1 MRRRPATALILA
13 LALASAS
20 CAGGPTGP
28 SAPLAIEQ
36 VLPAASL
43 DVAAVRATALAFV
56 RAYADTGAD
65 RGLALSRLVA
75 GPDLAEWVRWLG
87 IQTVEFEG
95 VIRGHPDITDVTFAQ
110 VASTDEYDL
119 ARVRVRASVTFEY
132 EPVDDDPFEITR
144 VLDGPMLLL
153 RVGVADWRVVDL
165 TRDGRTISDGIRDLG
180 DERFRDDGGDLVLV
194 AHSAF
199 LFPVGWQFNV
209 TVENRTSERIELRSA
224 VLETDIGEE
233 DGVATPALTSI
244 PTATGAIGILAFPVG
259 TDLSGAT
266 LVLRYRTSDGG
277 IVTLRAD
284 LAELV
289 GDAPATTSPAPTEAA

>member
-1 MRRRPATALILA
+1 MRRRHAIALVLA
-13 LALASAS
+13 LACAVAGCAS
-20 CAGGPTGP
+20 GPQGP
-28 SAPLAIEQ
+28 SAPIAIEQ

-43 DVAAVRATALAFV
+43 DVAAVRSTALAFV

-95 VIRGHPDITDVTFAQ
+95 IVRGHPDIGDVTFAQ
-110 VASTDEYDL
+110 LASTDEYDL
-119 ARVRVRASVTFEY
+119 ARVRIRASVTFEY

-180 DERFRDDGGDLVLV
+180 DERFHDDNGDLLLV

-209 TVENRTSERIELRSA
+209 TVENRATGRIELRSA
-224 VLETDIGEE
+224 TLETDGGSA
-233 DGVATPALTSI
+233 DGVATGALTSI

-259 TDLSGAT
+259 TDLSGAA
-266 LVLRYRTSDGG
+266 LVLRYRTADGDT
-277 IVTLRAD
+277 VTLRAD
-284 LAELV
+284 IADVV
-289 GDAPATTSPAPTEAA
+289 GDAPATTSPGPTEAA